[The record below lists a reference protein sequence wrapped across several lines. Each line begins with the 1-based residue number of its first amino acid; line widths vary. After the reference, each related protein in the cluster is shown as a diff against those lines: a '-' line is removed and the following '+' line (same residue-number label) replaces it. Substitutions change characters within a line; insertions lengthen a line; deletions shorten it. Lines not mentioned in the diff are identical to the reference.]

1 MTFRQVS
8 KRRRATPRE
17 LNTRAMALRP
27 ERCTGSTSVL
37 CHALLRPSQVASSVE
52 WHCCSEALK
61 CHACTARMHVECG
74 SGPNHLGGCRATG
87 DYHTV
92 VNLLT
97 VPSAS
102 RFLQGRRTSLALFL
116 CTFAFASSRNPT
128 NELHGAPSR
137 GLQRLRRRIRLGK
150 ANAVVVSRP
159 TPRSGEA
166 EDVPAE
172 RNQKDL

>member
-1 MTFRQVS
+1 MALTFRQVS

-27 ERCTGSTSVL
+27 ERCTGSSTVPGTMPCIIMPLASRIVASPPSRIVRRV
-37 CHALLRPSQVASSVE
+37 ALLQRGAEVPLL
-52 WHCCSEALK
+52 HCT
-61 CHACTARMHVECG
+61 HACG
-74 SGPNHLGGCRATG
+74 SADRAPGCPGAPGTGRQATS
-87 DYHTV
+87 
-92 VNLLT
+92 LT
-97 VPSAS
+97 PP
-102 RFLQGRRTSLALFL
+102 TSLALFL
-116 CTFAFASSRNPT
+116 CSFAFASSRNPT
-128 NELHGAPSR
+128 NKELHGAPSR